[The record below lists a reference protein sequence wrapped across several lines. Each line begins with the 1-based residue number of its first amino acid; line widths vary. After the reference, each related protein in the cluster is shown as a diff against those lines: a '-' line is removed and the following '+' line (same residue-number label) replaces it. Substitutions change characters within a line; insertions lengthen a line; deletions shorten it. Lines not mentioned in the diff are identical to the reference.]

1 MLSRLQWLLLNL
13 SRQMWLRAAA
23 FSALGIVSALV
34 AVLLKRYIP
43 DDLSTKIGANAVGSL
58 LNVIASS
65 MLAVTIFSLSTMVT
79 AFSAATGNV
88 TPRATRL
95 LAADSTTQ
103 NALATFI
110 GSFLFSLVGIIA
122 LNTGLYGNR
131 GRVVLYAMTLLVVVM
146 IVVTLLRWVDYVLT
160 LGRVAPTSQ
169 RVEQAATKAMRARYK
184 LPYLGGKPFVGT
196 DVDLP
201 DGSVAIYAMEFG
213 YVDHIDM
220 SALQEIAE
228 DAGAEIIVA
237 ALPGDLTGS
246 SLPLAYVRSG
256 DAGAIAERGRDAFGV
271 EEVRSFDQDPR
282 FGLCVLAEIASR
294 AMSASLN
301 DPGTAIEILARG
313 ARVLAQW
320 APPYSEGLEIDDEIH
335 FPRVHVP
342 PLDMDSMF
350 DDLFVPIARDGAT
363 NIEVTIQLQKML
375 QMLASLGEARYRKAA
390 LRQSRHA
397 LARSEAALT
406 QPRDL
411 ERART
416 AAARLVELAAS
427 ETGL

>member
-1 MLSRLQWLLLNL
+1 MFSRLQWLLLNL

-23 FSALGIVSALV
+23 FSALGLASALI
-34 AVLLKRYIP
+34 AVLLKQYIP
-43 DDLSTKIGANAVGSL
+43 ADLPTKIGANAVSSL

-110 GSFLFSLVGIIA
+110 GSFLFSLVGIIC
-122 LNTGLYGNR
+122 LNTGVYGNR
-131 GRVVLYAMTLLVVVM
+131 GRVVLYAVTLLVVVM

-160 LGRVAPTSQ
+160 LGRVGPTNQ
-169 RVEQAATKAMRARYK
+169 RVEAAATKAMRARYK

-196 DVDLP
+196 DADLP
-201 DGSVAIYAMEFG
+201 NGLSAIHAMEFG
-213 YVDHIDM
+213 YVTHIDM
-220 SALQEIAE
+220 SHLQEIAV
-228 DAGAEIIVA
+228 DADVEIIVA

-246 SLPLAYVRSG
+246 SCPLAYVRSG
-256 DAGAIAERGRDAFGV
+256 DTGVITEKVRRAFGV
-271 EEVRSFDQDPR
+271 EDKRSFDQDPR

-294 AMSASLN
+294 AMSAAIN
-301 DPGTAIEILARG
+301 DPGTAIEILGRG

-320 APPYSEGLEIDDEIH
+320 APPYSGGLEIDDAVH

-342 PLDMDSMF
+342 PVDMDSMF
-350 DDLFVPIARDGAT
+350 DDLFVPIARDGAA

-390 LRQSRHA
+390 LRQSEHA

-411 ERART
+411 ERARK
-416 AAARLVELAAS
+416 AAARVVDLAAA
-427 ETGL
+427 